1 MKSEQLRFRR
11 GFRLSVANAKS
22 QGAVMVLAPGAS
34 EGGPDNFH
42 RGADQWLYVVE
53 GTGAAIING
62 HRKGLKAGTLLLVE
76 AGDRHEIRN
85 TGRTALKTVSIYVP
99 PAYRDEETELPA
111 GRGSG

>member
-1 MKSEQLRFRR
+1 MKRQQLRFRR
-11 GFRLSVANAKS
+11 GFRLSVGNTKS
-22 QGAVMVLAPGAS
+22 QSAVMVLAPGGK

-62 HRKGLKAGTLLLVE
+62 HRKGLKAGTMLLIE

-85 TGRTALKTVSIYVP
+85 TGRTLLKTVNVYVP
-99 PAYRDEETELPA
+99 PAYRDEDNEFPA
-111 GRGSG
+111 GRGGS